1 MGMLF
6 KSGVFLA
13 STALAYQSELALFSS
28 VDTAP
33 EGCDP
38 LPTEAQWSKLSR
50 RQQYNYVKS
59 VRSENQNG
67 DICYPNALTFWQ
79 LKNVKGICMV
89 IPQIECRNN
98 RNKMWKPEDHALG
111 NNEWDTS
118 SYSWCC
124 EADADNCVLNMM
136 VCSSIIDHTAGIQ
149 PNIPRLPDMFQ
160 RTAQGVQSAH
170 AELDE
175 PDFNRVNLNDLDNIL
190 LLPRGLTYHM
200 FVQVWGE
207 HLEDFRSASNCP
219 PGGCTVMFPIQ
230 PLTNYGCWCNMK
242 PGDLTKGAGLPQDSF
257 DETCRDFQLCLRCA
271 RWDAKQDGTYTCDPV
286 TDGYVG
292 VGSSNFVVDCDAG
305 NPTDCGAHLC
315 MCYTNFYASLLII
328 SGAHQQLLIALRE
341 HTLETF
347 TTQQVLLI
355 MTRFVPLMELV
366 LVAIWI
372 AAVSTQA
379 GFPSVLAIKVAAV
392 ITSSILLLN
401 AAMVLHPSV
410 IFNQSAHVREI
421 VR

>member
-1 MGMLF
+1 MLL
-6 KSGVFLA
+6 KSGVLFA
-13 STALAYQSELALFSS
+13 STALAQFNGDLSLFSS
-28 VDTAP
+28 MDSAP

-38 LPTEAQWSKLSR
+38 LPTEAQWAKLSR

-59 VRSENQNG
+59 ARQANQNG

-89 IPQIECRNN
+89 IPQIECRNE
-98 RNKMWKPEDHALG
+98 RSRMWKPEDHALG
-111 NNEWDTS
+111 NNEWDSS

-124 EADADNCVLNMM
+124 EADAENCVLNMM
-136 VCSSIIDHTAGIQ
+136 VCQSIIEHTAGIQ

-170 AELDE
+170 SELDE
-175 PDFNRVNLNDLDNIL
+175 PDLKHINLNDLDNIL

-230 PLTNYGCWCNMK
+230 PLMNYGCWCNLQS
-242 PGDLTKGAGLPQDSF
+242 GDLTTGAGLPQDSF
-257 DETCRDFQLCLRCA
+257 DEKCGNFQLCLRCA

-286 TDGYVG
+286 NDGYVG
-292 VGSSNFVVDCDAG
+292 VGNSNFVIDCDAQ

-315 MCYTNFYASLLII
+315 MCYTNFFASLVGFLWNPPAAPYDA
-328 SGAHQQLLIALRE
+328 SRAHPGNLYNPAGTFDYDGVCKGGPGNGANDMDCCGLYPERYP
-341 HTLETF
+341 F
-347 TTQQVLLI
+347 
-355 MTRFVPLMELV
+355 
-366 LVAIWI
+366 
-372 AAVSTQA
+372 STNNK
-379 GFPSVLAIKVAAV
+379 GCCG
-392 ITSSILLLN
+392 N
-401 AAMVLHPSV
+401 E
-410 IFNQSAHVREI
+410 IFNPIAKCCDGTATTGNIQPVGTC
-421 VR
+421 

>member
-1 MGMLF
+1 
-6 KSGVFLA
+6 
-13 STALAYQSELALFSS
+13 
-28 VDTAP
+28 
-33 EGCDP
+33 
-38 LPTEAQWSKLSR
+38 
-50 RQQYNYVKS
+50 
-59 VRSENQNG
+59 
-67 DICYPNALTFWQ
+67 
-79 LKNVKGICMV
+79 
-89 IPQIECRNN
+89 
-98 RNKMWKPEDHALG
+98 MWKPEDHALG

-257 DETCRDFQLCLRCA
+257 DETCRNFQLCLRCA

-315 MCYTNFYASLLII
+315 MCYTNFYASLINYLW
-328 SGAHQQLLIALRE
+328 SPPAAPYSPSRAHPGNLYNPAGTFDYDTVCAPDGTGTGGDMDCCGLYPSRFPFSTSNKGCCGNNIFNPIAKCCDG
-341 HTLETF
+341 T
-347 TTQQVLLI
+347 
-355 MTRFVPLMELV
+355 
-366 LVAIWI
+366 
-372 AAVSTQA
+372 
-379 GFPSVLAIKVAAV
+379 PSVGNIQP
-392 ITSSILLLN
+392 IGTCQRN
-401 AAMVLHPSV
+401 
-410 IFNQSAHVREI
+410 SALTKKTTYKL
-421 VR
+421 